1 MIFKKILC
9 SHEWVKLSEIVT
21 ESSLECTMKVF
32 STPRLEEISLPGNA
46 FNSDKKVIQVFTC
59 SKCGK
64 LKRFV
69 EKV

>member
-21 ESSLECTMKVF
+21 ESSFELAMKAL
-32 STPRLEEISLPGNA
+32 SNPRLEKIYFPENA
-46 FNSDKKVIQVFTC
+46 FNSDKKVIQVFSC
-59 SKCGK
+59 HKCGK